1 MGLEVGESLLPHPFA
16 IYGSGRAGPKGM
28 KAGELSLLPRWLHH
42 SEEQPP
48 NFTWGTQWS
57 WI

>member
-48 NFTWGTQWS
+48 NLTWGTQWS
-57 WI
+57 